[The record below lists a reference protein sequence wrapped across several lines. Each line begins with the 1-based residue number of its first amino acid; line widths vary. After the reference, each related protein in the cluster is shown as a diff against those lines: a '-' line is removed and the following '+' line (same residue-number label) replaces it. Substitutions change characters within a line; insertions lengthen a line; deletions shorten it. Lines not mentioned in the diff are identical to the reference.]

1 LACANNKWQGRPFSS
16 PKALQTPITLPYFWV
31 FFLKKKP
38 RKEKL
43 GDDIMEKQFDKG
55 KKEGFED
62 GVRAMLMF
70 FKYQLTGSSSSHI
83 ERSLLDRWLEKAKKR
98 FLNEEAK
105 E

>member
-1 LACANNKWQGRPFSS
+1 
-16 PKALQTPITLPYFWV
+16 
-31 FFLKKKP
+31 
-38 RKEKL
+38 
-43 GDDIMEKQFDKG
+43 MEKQFDKG